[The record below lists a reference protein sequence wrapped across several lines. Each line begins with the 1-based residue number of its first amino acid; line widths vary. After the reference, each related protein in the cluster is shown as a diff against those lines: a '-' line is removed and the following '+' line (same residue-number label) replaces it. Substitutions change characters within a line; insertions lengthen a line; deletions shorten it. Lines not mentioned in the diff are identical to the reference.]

1 MKKKFIIFTTLL
13 LLIFP
18 YWIHNQFKIK
28 KVEQKKLFA
37 KPSITI
43 LYPNGGEKWEKG
55 KGYTIRWKSKGI
67 SGNVK
72 IKLKWGT
79 SSGGWFSV
87 TNSTLNTGTYLYNI
101 PRTGIGQTGNQFKIY
116 VMNNV
121 ESVKDESDGFFR
133 ILIPRYLKLLFP
145 NGGEKLEQWR
155 EHIIRWTSKG
165 KISSVELMIEK
176 KGGHLSNITYPLTGN
191 ITVPNTG
198 SYLWR
203 INRSYHPGKY
213 KILIRTINKKVNDKS
228 NKNFDI
234 ILPKI
239 NLVCGIGKFGESWK
253 TKYYVIAAK
262 KTKYM
267 NFEIFVTNRG
277 TQFINHV
284 PVMWSILK
292 QPGNLV
298 IVQEEAAF
306 DNVYPNRTY
315 KTVLK
320 FEYKKSKAYPFYW
333 EKKKIWKKGDYSF
346 EFEIDPMNTLGQY
359 ELSRSVKKC
368 RVDFKV
374 N

>member
-1 MKKKFIIFTTLL
+1 MKKKFIVFTVLL
-13 LLIFP
+13 LLILP
-18 YWIHNQFKIK
+18 IWIHNQIK
-28 KVEQKKLFA
+28 AKKLDPKKLFV
-37 KPSITI
+37 KQSITI

-55 KGYTIRWKSKGI
+55 KKYYIQWKSNGIKGK
-67 SGNVK
+67 VK
-72 IKLKWGT
+72 IKLKWGKGR
-79 SSGGWFSV
+79 GGWYTV
-87 TNSTLNTGTYLYNI
+87 TNSTDNDGSFDYTV
-101 PRTGIGQTGNQFKIY
+101 PESIGQTGDRFKIY
-116 VMNNV
+116 VMNNI

-155 EHIIRWTSKG
+155 EHIIRWTSRG

-176 KGGHLSNITYPLTGN
+176 KGGHLSNIIYPLTGN

-213 KILIRTINKKVNDKS
+213 KILIRTIDKKVNDKS
-228 NKNFDI
+228 NKSFDI

-298 IVQEEAAF
+298 IVQEEAGF
-306 DNVYPNRTY
+306 GNVYPNRTY
-315 KTVLK
+315 KSVLK

-346 EFEIDPMNTLGQY
+346 EFEIDPMNILGQS
-359 ELSRSVKKC
+359 ELLLNVKKC
-368 RVDFKV
+368 RIDFKV